1 MLPLEIENIIY
12 SYHKDLECLKYKE
25 INEELTEV
33 LLLCRECD
41 EYKLTMMRCKI
52 CSDDYCISCTY
63 KNHYYINGKEYFNN
77 HEIHC
82 LPCHSSWRLGA
93 ASILLLRGAL
103 ENAFWRLS
111 AASQGFSHVGAIGR
125 QRGQVADRR
134 GQYDQSGNGKQL
146 HFS

>member
-1 MLPLEIENIIY
+1 MLPLVIENIVY
-12 SYHKDLECLKYKE
+12 SYLKDLECLKYKE

-82 LPCHSSWRLGA
+82 LPCQDSFC
-93 ASILLLRGAL
+93 L
-103 ENAFWRLS
+103 E
-111 AASQGFSHVGAIGR
+111 
-125 QRGQVADRR
+125 D
-134 GQYDQSGNGKQL
+134 YDDSDYSNNYMYNSNDN
-146 HFS
+146 FFYDDFDW